1 MLRSVMSHRPA
12 FDPAALAQHTRAI
25 RQDVI
30 RMIAPL
36 GQGYVQQGLGAAEL
50 FATLYF
56 AELRLDPHDPSW
68 PERDRCILST
78 AHNSA
83 VFHATLA
90 ARGLLSRARPW

>member
-1 MLRSVMSHRPA
+1 
-12 FDPAALAQHTRAI
+12 
-25 RQDVI
+25 
-30 RMIAPL
+30 MIAPL